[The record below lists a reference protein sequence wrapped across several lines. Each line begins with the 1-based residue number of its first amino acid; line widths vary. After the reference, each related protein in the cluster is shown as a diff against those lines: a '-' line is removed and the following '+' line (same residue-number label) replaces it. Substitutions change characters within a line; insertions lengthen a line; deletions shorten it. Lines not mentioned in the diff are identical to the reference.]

1 MDPYLHDWLSLLI
14 RFLHVVTAIAWIGAS
29 FYFVW
34 LDNTLQTPPQ
44 WKKDKGI
51 SGDLWAVHGGGFYE
65 VAKYKLAPEQLPTT
79 LHWFKW
85 EAYSTWITGFLMLI
99 LVYYIGADAYLI
111 DSSKANI
118 SQVLAIVIGI
128 SVLVG
133 GWFIYDV
140 LSKSPLVEKG
150 LWFGVVV
157 LILLTTLAWALDQVF
172 SDRGV
177 YIHIGALI
185 GTCMA
190 ANVMTVIMPSQRA
203 LVAAV
208 EKGEAPDPK
217 YGYNA
222 KLRSVHNNY
231 ATLPVLFIML
241 SNHYP
246 MTYGH
251 DYGWLVL
258 GAIMLIAAWARH
270 FFNLRHRG
278 IVKPSILLSALIA
291 FAALAWIMTP
301 KPANT
306 SVSLPILT
314 DAQAITLIQE
324 KCTACHS
331 MQPSDDVFKTAPAG
345 VMYDTPEQINNWL
358 SRIQARVIVSKDMPF
373 MNKTQ
378 MSDEQRQALAVW
390 LETQLTNGK

>member
-44 WKKDKGI
+44 WKQNKGI

-65 VAKYKLAPEQLPTT
+65 VAKYKLAPESLPET

-111 DSSKANI
+111 DPNKASLNQTSAI
-118 SQVLAIVIGI
+118 AIGLAVLFI
-128 SVLVG
+128 
-133 GWFIYDV
+133 GWFIYD
-140 LSKSPLVEKG
+140 LLCKSPLVEKG
-150 LWFGVVV
+150 LLFGFVS
-157 LILLTTLAWALDQVF
+157 LGLLVSLAWGLDQIF

-251 DYGWLVL
+251 DYNWLVL
-258 GAIMLIAAWARH
+258 GAMMLIAAWARH

-278 IVKPSILLSALIA
+278 VVKPSILLSALIA
-291 FAALAWIMTP
+291 FAVLSWLMTP
-301 KPANT
+301 KPINPDS
-306 SVSLPILT
+306 SVARLT
-314 DAQAITLIQE
+314 DTQAVALIQE
-324 KCTACHS
+324 KCATCHS
-331 MQPSDDVFKTAPAG
+331 SQPKDDMFKAAPAG
-345 VMYDTPEQINNWL
+345 VIYDTQEQITYWL
-358 SRIQARVIVSKDMPF
+358 PRIQARAIISKDMPF
-373 MNKTQ
+373 MNKTEL
-378 MSDEQRQALAVW
+378 SEDQRQALAVW
-390 LETQLTNGK
+390 LDAQLRK